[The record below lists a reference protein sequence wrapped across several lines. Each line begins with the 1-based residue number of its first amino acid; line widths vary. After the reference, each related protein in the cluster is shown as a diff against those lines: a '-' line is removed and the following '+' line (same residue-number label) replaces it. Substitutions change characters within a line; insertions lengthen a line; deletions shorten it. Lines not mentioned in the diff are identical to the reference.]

1 MPVLRNRLTI
11 LHVAYD
17 FSKCLLLLPRAE
29 GWWIM
34 GAYRIVTVIVVCGQ
48 EQSKAV
54 ASTITL
60 VLEVGQE
67 WAATKFFLFFDSLEL
82 LRLEGISELVFR
94 QATELCVQ
102 FCNDGPELIVVLKAQ
117 STADATAAIIILQEL
132 ILPSPCQCPE
142 KSPATWNQTL
152 LPHLFYQPQP
162 ELPAPCRKR
171 ILHALGSFCEA
182 CFHHLIG
189 RQS

>member
-67 WAATKFFLFFDSLEL
+67 WAATKFFLFFDLLEL
-82 LRLEGISELVFR
+82 LRLEGYPNLFFDKRRSS
-94 QATELCVQ
+94 A
-102 FCNDGPELIVVLKAQ
+102 
-117 STADATAAIIILQEL
+117 SSSAIMDR
-132 ILPSPCQCPE
+132 S
-142 KSPATWNQTL
+142 S
-152 LPHLFYQPQP
+152 
-162 ELPAPCRKR
+162 
-171 ILHALGSFCEA
+171 S
-182 CFHHLIG
+182 
-189 RQS
+189 